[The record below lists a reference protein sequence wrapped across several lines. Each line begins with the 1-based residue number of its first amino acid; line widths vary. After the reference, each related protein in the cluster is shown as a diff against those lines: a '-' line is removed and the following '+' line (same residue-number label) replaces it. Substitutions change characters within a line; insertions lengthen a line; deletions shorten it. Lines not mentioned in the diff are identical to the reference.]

1 MFEIESNHW
10 SILMSNIK
18 GMPKVRHFLSKQG
31 NRVFLVALQIILARY
46 KVFKFLFSAKF
57 DFLQWY
63 QNYTIF
69 FTAAEQKEFPD
80 FLPSL
85 HHFLKIVLNF
95 TEFNWVYFDKQPLS
109 QVFHNFRSSCK
120 ACNINSTRLVPPML
134 DNNNS

>member
-1 MFEIESNHW
+1 
-10 SILMSNIK
+10 MSNIK

-95 TEFNWVYFDKQPLS
+95 TEFN
-109 QVFHNFRSSCK
+109 
-120 ACNINSTRLVPPML
+120 
-134 DNNNS
+134 